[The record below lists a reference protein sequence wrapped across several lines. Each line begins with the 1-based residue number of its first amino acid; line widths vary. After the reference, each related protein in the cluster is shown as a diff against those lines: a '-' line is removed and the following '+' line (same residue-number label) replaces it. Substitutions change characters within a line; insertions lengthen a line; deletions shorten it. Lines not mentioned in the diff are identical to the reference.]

1 MSDTFI
7 EALNKADEKIH
18 AVESEWHY
26 EDLTSAGFV
35 PETKEAKGLVRCY
48 IYKHPSGVV
57 VTMCTGVNSDYWR
70 STAEGSI
77 PASGGYWSTLKPW
90 LNRNFMNV

>member
-1 MSDTFI
+1 MSTYI
-7 EALNKADEKIH
+7 EVLNKADESIH
-18 AVESEWHY
+18 PVESEWHH
-26 EDLTSAGFV
+26 EDLTAAGFV
-35 PETKEAKGLVRCY
+35 PETKEAKGFVRRY

-57 VTMCTGVNSDYWR
+57 VTMCTGVNADYWS

-77 PASGGYWSTLKPW
+77 PANGGYWSALKPY